1 MNCCFICLKLW
12 SLGAFFLVIDFSGNW
27 QALTLGNVLIQ
38 MNQLD
43 YWSLK
48 NHLFQSFFTA
58 NIILDTVFL
67 FSKQPWMT
75 KASGRRGQSP
85 DFWWPPPLTHQPLC
99 VNFLWQHLWAI
110 GLWQNRGLNALAIFL
125 PWTWK
130 YLVKVVSPSEQ
141 KNPQLNRIG
150 VIDSNVVQLASI
162 LQYLTCLLVI
172 KFFNWATLHSMCKNG

>member
-1 MNCCFICLKLW
+1 
-12 SLGAFFLVIDFSGNW
+12 
-27 QALTLGNVLIQ
+27 
-38 MNQLD
+38 
-43 YWSLK
+43 
-48 NHLFQSFFTA
+48 
-58 NIILDTVFL
+58 
-67 FSKQPWMT
+67 MT

-150 VIDSNVVQLASI
+150 VIDSNVVQLASTLPQYCNIQLFFWSYEMDKKWMNLKTRLKMWI
-162 LQYLTCLLVI
+162 LI
-172 KFFNWATLHSMCKNG
+172 NWSYAIVFEIQNFIEGKVNCFIFL